1 MVKIVIVYAN
11 NKAAYMDKNE
21 PLNSSSEF
29 DNQSSVTVEANLIT
43 GQLVTRENL
52 DKIFIDTAHFSK
64 K

>member
-1 MVKIVIVYAN
+1 ME
-11 NKAAYMDKNE
+11 KNE